1 MLNKAIEK
9 LKAEIDGNKNNP
21 YIHVVGEFLLQ
32 HLQDNPS
39 NAEKVVQV
47 GKTIGQSLNEMKK
60 AAEKKKVGNCAV
72 LTDQEGFKVVL
83 EYFGIDAA
91 VSTVGV
97 KPQEHIVQAPIA
109 QDKKTNIEFNVEL
122 DF

>member
-1 MLNKAIEK
+1 MLAKAIEK

-21 YIHVVGEFLLQ
+21 YVQVVGEFLLQ
-32 HLQDNPS
+32 HLQENPS
-39 NAEKVVQV
+39 NAEKIFQED
-47 GKTIGQSLNEMKK
+47 KTIGKSLSEMEK
-60 AAEKKKVGNCAV
+60 AAKKKKVGNCAV

-91 VSTVGV
+91 VLGTGV
-97 KPQEHIVQAPIA
+97 KPQEHMVQAPIA
-109 QDKKTNIEFNVEL
+109 QDKNPNVDFNVEL

>member
-1 MLNKAIEK
+1 MLNKAIK
-9 LKAEIDGNKNNP
+9 KIKAEIDSNKNNS
-21 YIHVVGEFLLQ
+21 YIQVVGEFLLQ
-32 HLQDNPS
+32 HLQDNPT

-72 LTDQEGFKVVL
+72 LSEQEGFKVVL

-91 VSTVGV
+91 VSEVGV

-109 QDKKTNIEFNVEL
+109 QVKKPNIEFNVEL

>member
-1 MLNKAIEK
+1 MSNKAIQK
-9 LKAEIDGNKNNP
+9 LKAEMDSNKNNS
-21 YIHVVGEFLLQ
+21 YIQVVGEFLLQ

-39 NAEKVVQV
+39 NAERIIQE

-72 LTDQEGFKVVL
+72 LSDQEGFKVVL
-83 EYFGIDAA
+83 EYFGIKGA
-91 VSTVGV
+91 VSSVIP
-97 KPQEHIVQAPIA
+97 KPIEVIKVNAA
-109 QDKKTNIEFNVEL
+109 LDKKPIEFNIEL

>member
-9 LKAEIDGNKNNP
+9 LKTEMDSNKNNS
-21 YIHVVGEFLLQ
+21 YIKVVGEFLLQ

-83 EYFGIDAA
+83 EYFGINAA
-91 VSTVGV
+91 VSVVGV
-97 KPQEHIVQAPIA
+97 KPQEHIVQAHIA

>member
-9 LKAEIDGNKNNP
+9 IKAEMDKNKNNS
-21 YIHVVGEFLLQ
+21 YIQVVGEFLLQ

-39 NAEKVVQV
+39 NSEKVVQV

-72 LTDQEGFKVVL
+72 LSDQEGFKVVL
-83 EYFGIDAA
+83 EYFGIEGA
-91 VSTVGV
+91 VSATGV
-97 KPQEHIVQAPIA
+97 KPQEHMVQAPIEHE
-109 QDKKTNIEFNVEL
+109 KKTNIGFNVEL

>member
-9 LKAEIDGNKNNP
+9 IKGEMDSNKNNS
-21 YIHVVGEFLLQ
+21 YIQVVGEFLLQ

-39 NAEKVVQV
+39 NAEKIVQV

-72 LTDQEGFKVVL
+72 LSDQEGFKVVL
-83 EYFGIDAA
+83 EYFGIDIA
-91 VSTVGV
+91 VSETRV
-97 KPQEHIVQAPIA
+97 KPQEHIVQVPV
-109 QDKKTNIEFNVEL
+109 QEKKSDIEFNVEL